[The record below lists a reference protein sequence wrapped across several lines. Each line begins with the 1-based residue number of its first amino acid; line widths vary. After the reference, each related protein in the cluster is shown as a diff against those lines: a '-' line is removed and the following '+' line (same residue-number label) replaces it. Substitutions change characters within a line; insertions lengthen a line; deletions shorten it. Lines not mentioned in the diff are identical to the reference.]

1 MVAAKPA
8 QIASMKK
15 VALPQAYYE
24 AKDLNL
30 VNLHSWHLLSDQEF
44 DYLFQGVNK
53 RYPQRDVIPFAR
65 RADND
70 DVAVFVVS
78 DREQQPGQ
86 ILVIHDF
93 AGAGSEVV
101 ARIKSFWDWFRYA
114 VDEMIE
120 WHDSDRVEYPER
132 A

>member
-1 MVAAKPA
+1 MVSLKPA
-8 QIASMKK
+8 QVATVKK
-15 VALPQAYYE
+15 ITLPQSYYE
-24 AKDLNL
+24 TKDLEL
-30 VNLHSWHLLSDQEF
+30 VNLHPWHLLSDQEF
-44 DYLFQGVNK
+44 DYLIQGVNK

-78 DREQQPGQ
+78 GQHLKPGQ
-86 ILVIHDF
+86 IVVIHDF
-93 AGAGSEVV
+93 ATAGSEVV
-101 ARIKSFWDWFRYA
+101 AKLESFWEWFRYA

-120 WHDSDRVEYPER
+120 WHESDRVEYSDR